1 MYEPSQ
7 DFYTNVIQAQAR
19 RIWWSGSVIA
29 DGVTYTFTA
38 ENIAANSGRITNE
51 ISGSSMEI
59 GTVYSSELEIGLY
72 IDDIGIPRNKIYGAE
87 IHLNCSV
94 KANNTLGLIP
104 MGVFTVVEATQK
116 GELCS
121 IVAYDKMILFDEEFP
136 ITAGQ
141 TTPFNWLMDLC
152 DACGVI
158 LGNTQEEIEALP
170 NGSYL
175 LGINWTEDTN
185 TYRDVLAQLSGALG
199 CSAHFGRDGLLYLLP
214 LKNKNS
220 VATLDAGDRF
230 GSDLAHTQWTPNSVL
245 VTNKESGAVTI
256 SGSGQLL
263 FNLGQNAFLQSY
275 GYSIDPITQEI
286 TDLHPVRSMLDN
298 ILTGIQVSV
307 VPIKADIPLDPC
319 LDLFDIITLTGGQA
333 NNTKVLITSISH
345 TIGGETTIECAGAN
359 TTTESTATSRGSAGQ
374 NDDWLWVSGAISD
387 VDKTATTEGENW
399 GEQLTKTWQE
409 LRDFTWGGLL
419 NGGDW
424 VALEYFERYF
434 TQEFTLGVIGLTT
447 EYTVDKDTE
456 VKFMLTI
463 EKWSE
468 TLARY
473 IIISNW
479 ICQENALRGTH
490 TTSLVSPFGI
500 LDHDNSI
507 YKITAYISGV
517 DVVESSTILTKA
529 EIEALIGGVS

>member
-19 RIWWSGSVIA
+19 RISWSGSVIA
-29 DGVTYTFTA
+29 DGVTYSFTA

-59 GTVYSSELEIGLY
+59 GTVYSSELEIGIY
-72 IDDIGIPRNKIYGAE
+72 VDDIGIPRNKIYGAE

-94 KANNTLGLIP
+94 RANNTLGLIP

-116 GELCS
+116 GKLCS

-141 TTPFNWLMDLC
+141 TTPYNWLTDLC
-152 DACGVI
+152 DACGVT

-214 LKNKNS
+214 LQNKNS

-286 TDLHPVRSMLDN
+286 TDNHPVKDMLDN
-298 ILTGIQVSV
+298 ILNGIQVSV

-359 TTTESTATSRGSAGQ
+359 TTTESTASSRGSAGQ
-374 NDDWLWVSGAISD
+374 NEDWLWVSGATSD

-399 GEQLTKTWQE
+399 
-409 LRDFTWGGLL
+409 
-419 NGGDW
+419 
-424 VALEYFERYF
+424 VVLEYFERYF

-468 TLARY
+468 ESARY
-473 IIISNW
+473 TIISSW

-500 LDHDNSI
+500 LDNDNSI
-507 YKITAYISGV
+507 YKITAYVSGV
-517 DVVESSTILTKA
+517 DVAEASTFLTKA
-529 EIEALIGGVS
+529 EIEALIGGSI